1 MKDGRNFFFYSGK
14 VFHSN
19 LYYHTLYKIPVGLLT
34 NIHTGFHSGGGG
46 LGGSDPLLRIYG
58 GRPPGLISK
67 ANTNL
72 MYKISNQVI
81 NY

>member
-46 LGGSDPLLRIYG
+46 AGGF
-58 GRPPGLISK
+58 RPPTQDLWGSTPRINIK
-67 ANTNL
+67 GK
-72 MYKISNQVI
+72 YKLDV
-81 NY
+81 